1 MNKKITF
8 PLFFGALGLIAAI
21 GFAAY
26 FFVLAPIYTQNQD
39 HRKSISF
46 KGIDKSISF
55 HKHSNQEEVFSLELE
70 IRGRTDKNFEVLL
83 SDGIQTLHYAR
94 IKGGTVD
101 FTHVGDWYSD
111 SLVVLLKPNADEK
124 GKLDITCRFIS
135 F

>member
-1 MNKKITF
+1 MNKKFTF
-8 PLFFGALGLIAAI
+8 PIFFGVFGLIAAI

-26 FFVLAPIYTQNQD
+26 FFILAPIYSQNQD
-39 HRKSISF
+39 HKKTISF
-46 KGIDKSISF
+46 HGIDKTISF

-70 IRGRTDKNFEVLL
+70 ISGQTDKNFEVLL
-83 SDGIQTLHYAR
+83 SDGMQTLHYAR
-94 IKGGTVD
+94 VKGGQVD

-111 SLVVLLKPNADEK
+111 SLVVMLKPSSDEK